1 VTVACHTCGGAG
13 VAQGWRQDQNLPDE
27 VPRRCDHESRS
38 PTTVTGGAFP
48 GHYDS
53 LVSHDS
59 NRGSHPRAL
68 PFPTSAL
75 EFSCRAVGFRIRKSW
90 HAVAETLRA
99 SCRAVVAPGAEYGCS
114 TTLLIIAAIAGG
126 ECAHGLASRVR
137 DVHSRLA
144 CPREFPVNMADAPRE
159 GPIEGPV
166 LGSTLTVTVV
176 CHSLASLESF
186 PRKACPWRRTCSS
199 C

>member
-1 VTVACHTCGGAG
+1 MTVACHTCGGAG

-38 PTTVTGGAFP
+38 PTSVTRDAFP

-68 PFPTSAL
+68 PSPTSAL
-75 EFSCRAVGFRIRKSW
+75 EFSCRAVGFRTRKSR
-90 HAVAETLRA
+90 HAVAETLRCEL
-99 SCRAVVAPGAEYGCS
+99 SRCGGSGCRIWLS
-114 TTLLIIAAIAGG
+114 NNIINHHSNCWG

-144 CPREFPVNMADAPRE
+144 CPREFPVNMADAPRA

-166 LGSTLTVTVV
+166 LGRTLTMTVV